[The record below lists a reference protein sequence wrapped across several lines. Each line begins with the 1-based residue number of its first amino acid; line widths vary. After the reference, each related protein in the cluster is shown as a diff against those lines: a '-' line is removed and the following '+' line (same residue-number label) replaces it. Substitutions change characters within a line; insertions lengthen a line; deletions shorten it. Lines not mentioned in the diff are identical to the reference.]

1 MPLFHIQTHEH
12 RMYFFLQEEEFM
24 MSLQPPKTP
33 SLHENEKPAAMP
45 MCYYNLLAGRA
56 QRAAGTLSSSPEQ
69 APAAGNFIYNLF
81 SNLICASNVI
91 LFTFSAAAGNEEESE
106 VPSRNF
112 LKRQSVL
119 IVDSKSRRKPFR
131 AAPAARRK

>member
-1 MPLFHIQTHEH
+1 
-12 RMYFFLQEEEFM
+12 M
-24 MSLQPPKTP
+24 MALQPPKSP
-33 SLHENEKPAAMP
+33 SAHENEKPAAMP
-45 MCYYNLLAGRA
+45 MCYYNLLAGRN
-56 QRAAGTLSSSPEQ
+56 QRATGTLSSSPEQ
-69 APAAGNFIYNLF
+69 APAAGKYKMINMLHIFNKFLFIIFVYF
-81 SNLICASNVI
+81 P
-91 LFTFSAAAGNEEESE
+91 AAAGNEEESE